1 MVGKAG
7 LSKSHFWKNIII
19 YSIIV
24 IVAISAISIVLSR
37 SSNSNNNS
45 SSVNMLQDSTR
56 KASIDKFKTLFCG
69 FDANVNSNE
78 FITEYK
84 LPTGCEMPLGI
95 AVDKNQVWYISTKSG
110 TLGTYNTEQKSF
122 SKEATVPI
130 WRSRT
135 NPIDFSQV
143 WAVKVDGAGNVW
155 FTDEKQ
161 NAIWRYNKS
170 SQTFDIFKVPA
181 TSGVFGTTYPVSI
194 DFDSKGNVYFVGI
207 RSTSLWFGDIA
218 KMRNGTSTG
227 ISGIPMPVDKFRG
240 IDPTL
245 ISTGSVAVD
254 NKRNVVWVSML
265 AFQKEGQVV
274 RYEIGTK
281 TFKVFDMPKELTSPV
296 GTTVDDQG
304 NLWVTDHG
312 TSMFYKLDSS
322 SGNITKFV
330 TSKPSPRIFGNK
342 NDTSPAGAYTLPYW
356 IKSADGLLWFNEH
369 TGNKIAKFEPANNTL
384 IEYWIPTQN
393 KLFGLCQEQD
403 RNNDTCGIANALQFS
418 PRQDGKTAWFTE
430 WTENKLGEVDA
441 EKELPFSVSAGLE
454 QLTLHRGES
463 REIKLNVE
471 ASPSSTSNSKI
482 NMLASGTFTPAG
494 DLGNSTGSF
503 SVVSFPINAAVSSP
517 KQVSF
522 IFTPSLD
529 LKPGQYTLMLGAEN
543 EAISYLKA
551 IKLNII

>member
-1 MVGKAG
+1 
-7 LSKSHFWKNIII
+7 
-19 YSIIV
+19 
-24 IVAISAISIVLSR
+24 
-37 SSNSNNNS
+37 
-45 SSVNMLQDSTR
+45 MLQDSTR
-56 KASIDKFKTLFCG
+56 KASIDKFRTLFCG
-69 FDANVNSNE
+69 LDTNTNSNE
-78 FITEYK
+78 FVTEYK
-84 LPTGCEMPLGI
+84 LPRACEMPLGI
-95 AVDKNQVWYISTKSG
+95 AVDKNLVWYISTKNG
-110 TLGTYNTEQKSF
+110 TLGTYNAEQNRF
-122 SKEATVPI
+122 GKEVTVPI
-130 WRSRT
+130 WKSRT

-143 WAVKVDGAGNVW
+143 WAVKVDGASNVW

-170 SQTFDIFKVPA
+170 SQTFDSFKVPA
-181 TSGVFGTTYPVSI
+181 TSGAFGTTYPVSI
-194 DFDSKGNVYFVGI
+194 DFDSRGNVYFVGI
-207 RSTSLWFGDIA
+207 RSTSLWFGDIT
-218 KMRNGTSTG
+218 KMRNGTSIG
-227 ISGIPMPVDKFRG
+227 ISGIPMPVDSFRG

-265 AFQKEGQVV
+265 AFQKKGQVV

-304 NLWVTDHG
+304 NLWITDHG

-330 TSKPSPRIFGNK
+330 TSKPSPRIFANK

-356 IKSADGLLWFNEH
+356 IKKSANGLLWFNEH
-369 TGNKIAKFEPANNTL
+369 TGNRIAKFEPANKTL

-418 PRQDGKTAWFTE
+418 PSQDGKTAWFTE
-430 WTENKLGEVDA
+430 WTENKLGKVNA
-441 EKELPFSVSAGLE
+441 EKEPPFSVSTGLD

-471 ASPSSTSNSKI
+471 ALPSSSSNSKI

-503 SVVSFPINAAVSSP
+503 SVVSFPINMAVSNP